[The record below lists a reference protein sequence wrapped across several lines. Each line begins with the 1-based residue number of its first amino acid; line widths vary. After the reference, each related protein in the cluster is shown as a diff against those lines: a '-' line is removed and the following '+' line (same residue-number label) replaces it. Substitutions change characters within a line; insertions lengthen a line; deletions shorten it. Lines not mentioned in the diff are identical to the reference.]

1 MAESN
6 GAAPTPADAVRRLDG
21 SEATELGA
29 LAAVFDDLQYTL
41 RCCEHLVGVAR
52 PTRDATPCWSRRC
65 GRVRWSAYARCF
77 SGRTKV
83 LTDDDLA
90 ELELDGDVAGF
101 HRVLLQL
108 RDHYA
113 SRHANPRETFT
124 IGVAQTNNGTAA
136 GVAVIGA
143 PQPGVD
149 DTTVRQ
155 LGRIAYGLSGLV
167 DARMQAAQ
175 QRGAPRRS
183 GARRR
188 AARRVAA
195 GGRAGAGLSYSG
207 TRAGPAGTRTR
218 RRRLTGRCGVRR
230 GEGLHELAP
239 QPAARDV
246 VELATIATSGREVP
260 R

>member
-6 GAAPTPADAVRRLDG
+6 GAAPDTAAGRPVNAVRRLDG
-21 SEATELGA
+21 SEAVELGT

-41 RCCEHLVGVAR
+41 RCCEHLVGVVAR
-52 PTRDATPCWSRRC
+52 PDADPALVEALWT
-65 GRVRWSAYARCF
+65 GALVAYARCF

-83 LTDDDLA
+83 LTGDHLA

-101 HRVLLQL
+101 HRALLQL

-113 SRHANPRETFT
+113 SRHANPRETYT
-124 IGVAQTNNGTAA
+124 IGVAQKNNGTAA

-175 QRGAPRRS
+175 QRVHLVAQGLD
-183 GARRR
+183 ARRL
-188 AARRVAA
+188 AALPLV
-195 GGRAGAGLSYSG
+195 
-207 TRAGPAGTRTR
+207 
-218 RRRLTGRCGVRR
+218 
-230 GEGLHELAP
+230 
-239 QPAARDV
+239 DV
-246 VELATIATSGREVP
+246 QVP
-260 R
+260 V